1 VDITRPDHSRQ
12 KRLKLAVSVGAGAIL
27 IALIVAAV
35 SRLQAAAPPV
45 DRSTLWIDT
54 VKRGPLVREV
64 RGSGTLVP
72 EEIRWIPSTSPGRV
86 ERIFLQ
92 AGRAVRADSVI
103 LQLVNPQLEQE
114 GLDAEL
120 KVKAAEA
127 GLKTLEVQT
136 RNECLQ
142 QQATAATVAAE
153 YTKAKMTAEM
163 NQALAK
169 GGLVSLLTLRQS
181 EADADQLAV
190 RNNIAKLQ
198 LDAYQESMDAQLA
211 VQQAVVDQTRAM
223 MRLKQQQRDELNVR
237 AGLDG
242 ILQIV
247 SVDVGQQVAAGA
259 NLARVAN
266 PARLKAG
273 VKIEETQAKDV
284 QVGQRARIDTH
295 NGVIDGRVS
304 RIDPSVQ
311 NGTRTVDVTLLDA
324 PPNGSVPDLSIDGTI
339 ELERLGDVV
348 YVGLPA
354 LAQPQ
359 GTLGL
364 FRLQSDGAALRV
376 SVKLGRSSVN
386 AIEVMSGL
394 RVGDQVI
401 LSDMSAWDRFDRVRV
416 Q

>member
-1 VDITRPDHSRQ
+1 
-12 KRLKLAVSVGAGAIL
+12 
-27 IALIVAAV
+27 
-35 SRLQAAAPPV
+35 
-45 DRSTLWIDT
+45 
-54 VKRGPLVREV
+54 
-64 RGSGTLVP
+64 
-72 EEIRWIPSTSPGRV
+72 
-86 ERIFLQ
+86 
-92 AGRAVRADSVI
+92 
-103 LQLVNPQLEQE
+103 
-114 GLDAEL
+114 
-120 KVKAAEA
+120 
-127 GLKTLEVQT
+127 
-136 RNECLQ
+136 
-142 QQATAATVAAE
+142 
-153 YTKAKMTAEM
+153 M
-163 NQALAK
+163 
-169 GGLVSLLTLRQS
+169 
-181 EADADQLAV
+181 
-190 RNNIAKLQ
+190 
-198 LDAYQESMDAQLA
+198 
-211 VQQAVVDQTRAM
+211 
-223 MRLKQQQRDELNVR
+223 NVR

-242 ILQIV
+242 TLQIV
-247 SVDVGQQVAAGA
+247 SVDVGQQVAAGS

-295 NGVIDGRVS
+295 NGIIDGRVS

-354 LAQPQ
+354 LAQVQ

-364 FRLQSDGAALRV
+364 FRLQSDGAASRV